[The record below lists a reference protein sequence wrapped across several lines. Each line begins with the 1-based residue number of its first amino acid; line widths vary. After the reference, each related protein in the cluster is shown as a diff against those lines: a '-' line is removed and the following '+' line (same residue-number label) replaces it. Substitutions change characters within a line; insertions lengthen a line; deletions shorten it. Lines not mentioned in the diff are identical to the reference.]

1 MTRGRPVYFNED
13 PRFAGV
19 PLTETGT
26 RMKDVWIAS
35 AGFVFG
41 WLMSKTW
48 NDPGCQLGL
57 AIFAVV
63 TAAMGLA
70 FVLAIAGHRR
80 PPDPPA
86 DDDDPD
92 GDADDRGGPR

>member
-1 MTRGRPVYFNED
+1 MRALEST
-13 PRFAGV
+13 GV

-26 RMKDVWIAS
+26 LMKDVWIAS

-41 WLMSKTW
+41 WLLSKTW

-57 AIFAVV
+57 AIFLVV

-70 FVLAIAGHRR
+70 FALAIVGHRR
-80 PPDPPA
+80 PPDPV

-92 GDADDRGGPR
+92 TDDREGPR